1 MKIGNKNI
9 DSECSQDNKTANER
23 MVVAKATMSRKVGM
37 SSSFGTQ
44 LILIHDA
51 YNFWL
56 CGGTWQ
62 TPFTAVKEKKT

>member
-1 MKIGNKNI
+1 
-9 DSECSQDNKTANER
+9 
-23 MVVAKATMSRKVGM
+23 MVTAKATMSRKVGM

-51 YNFWL
+51 YNFSL